1 MIPNVLTIP
10 RGTIDWRRWIALVV
24 VCFGQLMIVLDS
36 TIVNVALPSIQR
48 DLHFSQAELTWVVNA
63 YLITYGSFVL
73 LAGRAGDLVGR
84 KKVFLSGVVLFTT
97 ASVLCGFAQDP
108 ALLVAGRF
116 LQGAGAALSAGV
128 VIALIVTGFTEP
140 NERAQAMSVFTF
152 TIAGGGSLGL
162 LAGGLL
168 TQWISWHWIFFIN
181 LPIGIATLLVGRVL
195 IEENEGIGLRQGVD
209 VMGSILVS
217 AAMALGVYAIVTS
230 AEYGWTS
237 AHTLGLGG
245 AAVALLAVFVWLEA
259 RLENPILPLRILR
272 IRSLTG
278 ASAARALLA
287 TGMFTTF
294 FIGALYLQHVRGYDA
309 FGTGLAFLP
318 TTLALAALSL
328 GVTARLMRRFGASRI
343 LAAGLVLVVAALALL
358 AGANDHEGYFPRLFA
373 AYVLFGIGAGASFM
387 PLTIIAMAEVPA
399 VDAGLAAG
407 ISNVAMQISA
417 AIGLAAMGTI
427 SSDYSRV
434 LAADGRSFADA
445 LSGGYQLAFTI
456 AAACVAVGLL
466 VVLVVLR
473 SPRRAALP
481 ESLDPEH
488 ETEAEAA

>member
-1 MIPNVLTIP
+1 MIPNILTIP
-10 RGTIDWRRWIALVV
+10 GSTSDRRRWIALVV

-48 DLHFSQAELTWVVNA
+48 DLHFGQANLTWVVNA

-84 KKVFLSGVVLFTT
+84 KKVFLSGVFLFTVT
-97 ASVLCGFAQDP
+97 SVLCGLAQDP
-108 ALLVAGRF
+108 TLLVVARF
-116 LQGAGAALSAGV
+116 LQGTGAALSAGV

-181 LPIGIATLLVGRVL
+181 LPIGVATLLVGSAL
-195 IEENEGIGLRQGVD
+195 IEENEGIGLRHGVD
-209 VMGSILVS
+209 VWGSIIVS

-230 AEYGWTS
+230 AQYGWAS
-237 AHTLGLGG
+237 AHTLATGG
-245 AAVALLAVFVWLEA
+245 AALVLLAAFLLLEA
-259 RLENPILPLRILR
+259 RLENPIMPLRILG

-278 ASAARALLA
+278 ASAARAMLA

-294 FIGALYLQHVRGYDA
+294 FIGALYLQHVRGYSA

-328 GVTARLMRRFGASRI
+328 GVTARLLRRFGANRI
-343 LAAGLVLVVAALALL
+343 LAFGLLLVVIALVLL
-358 AGANDHEGYFPRLFA
+358 AGAGQHEAYFPRLFA
-373 AYVLFGIGAGASFM
+373 AYVLFGLGGGASFM

-399 VDAGLAAG
+399 ADTGLAAG

-417 AIGLAAMGTI
+417 AIGLAAIGTI
-427 SSDYSRV
+427 STGHSRV
-434 LAADGRSFADA
+434 LAAQGHSVASA
-445 LSGGYQLAFTI
+445 LTAGYQLGFAI
-456 AAACVAVGLL
+456 AAICVAVGLL

-473 SPRRAALP
+473 SPRSAASPGRP
-481 ESLDPEH
+481 EE
-488 ETEAEAA
+488 EQAEAA